1 MRANIFIFG
10 SLITATIFGLFG
22 QSIAYFMNDHIVK
35 TAPIYYLTGLTIA
48 SYTFYLLPII
58 YVIFKRKQLKFGTLI
73 YFWYRYSYFNLVFIR
88 FGHVVGVISRSLSL
102 FANKKDLPLF
112 VYI

>member
-22 QSIAYFMNDHIVK
+22 QSIAYFMSENIVK

-48 SYTFYLLPII
+48 SYIFYLLPIT
-58 YVIFKRKQLKFGTLI
+58 YVISNRKLIKFNTLI
-73 YFWYRYSYFNLVFIR
+73 YYLIFFSI
-88 FGHVVGVISRSLSL
+88 GVPTSIWSL
-102 FANKKDLPLF
+102 FVLAMWWS
-112 VYI
+112 

>member
-22 QSIAYFMNDHIVK
+22 QSIAYFMNEHLVK

-48 SYTFYLLPII
+48 SYTFYLLLII
-58 YVIFKRKQLKFGTLI
+58 YVVFKRQQLKFGTLI
-73 YFWYRYSYFNLVFIR
+73 YFLLFIL
-88 FGHVVGVISRSLSL
+88 GIGIPTSTWSL
-102 FANKKDLPLF
+102 FVLAMWWS
-112 VYI
+112 

>member
-22 QSIAYFMNDHIVK
+22 QSIAYFMNDHIVT

-73 YFWYRYSYFNLVFIR
+73 YFLLFI
-88 FGHVVGVISRSLSL
+88 FGIGIPTSTWSL
-102 FANKKDLPLF
+102 FVLAMWWS
-112 VYI
+112 